1 MIRQRVHQGTHVP
14 RSPSV
19 KTRDE
24 LPDSEPLRVHHSI
37 QTPMPTRIHIVGRK
51 NSGKTTL
58 VCDLVAELIRR
69 GLRVATI
76 KHTHHRHE
84 LDTPGKDSHKHRES
98 GAAAVGILTPQ
109 MTAAF
114 IPMDREEMGAHRYA
128 AFESIFANFDLILVE
143 GDLQTT
149 APRIEVWR
157 SVVSERPYAADD
169 VKIVAVVSDESPP
182 DIVCPVW
189 PRANIAGLADK
200 ILQFQASM

>member
-1 MIRQRVHQGTHVP
+1 
-14 RSPSV
+14 
-19 KTRDE
+19 
-24 LPDSEPLRVHHSI
+24 
-37 QTPMPTRIHIVGRK
+37 MPTRIHIVGRK

-58 VCDLVAELIRR
+58 VCDLVAELTRR

-114 IPMDREEMGAHRYA
+114 IPTDREEMGQHRYA
-128 AFESIFANFDLILVE
+128 AFESVFANFDLILVE
-143 GDLQTT
+143 GDLQTN

-169 VKIVAVVSDESPP
+169 LKIVAVVSDESPP
-182 DIVCPVW
+182 DIACPLW
-189 PRANIAGLADK
+189 PRIEISGLADK
-200 ILQFQASM
+200 ILQFQPSI